1 MSEPEVVIHNGL
13 FIFDK
18 NIFGVIPEEKLDNHN
33 QPNSILWSLPHRT
46 HRSSP
51 SEYWLHST
59 SSTLKE
65 YNFGDSTLRY

>member
-33 QPNSILWSLPHRT
+33 QPQLDTLVFTSPNASLFSLRV
-46 HRSSP
+46 
-51 SEYWLHST
+51 LA
-59 SSTLKE
+59 TLDVFYLE
-65 YNFGDSTLRY
+65 RI